1 MGRLNKRESTL
12 AMNNPTSQLQAAMAQ
27 TDAIMALE
35 GFERSPGIE
44 ALDAAILAG
53 RASVSEASQFIAL
66 HAKMVGAQSVL
77 AQIAPNDNRR
87 AVIESRYKEQLA
99 QLRSMAITMDGAV
112 RVAFGL

>member
-1 MGRLNKRESTL
+1 MNKQ
-12 AMNNPTSQLQAAMAQ
+12 NNQLQAAMAQ

-53 RASVSEASQFIAL
+53 RASLSDAGQFIAL

-77 AQIAPNDNRR
+77 AQIGQDDSRR
-87 AVIESRYKEQLA
+87 AVIEARYQEQLA

-112 RVAFGL
+112 RVAYGL